1 MGDKKFINY
10 NFMSRPARFCLDIS
24 DEIYRSVGVSRVNKN
39 SFDLTNLVDGD
50 ILFVKTD
57 FIYSGEFQSKYLPNI
72 DKKFILVTG
81 ISDYSVESGHPSYVE
96 IINNPNLIKW
106 FCTNPP
112 NLDSEKIEW
121 LPVGFQEKER
131 QGGDLKILNKQFNS
145 STDWVDKENK
155 VYIPFHTTANS
166 IGRERL
172 INEISKNDFCVVE
185 KNKLDF
191 DDYLTELNKYKYV
204 LSLRGNGW
212 DCHRHYESLLVGSV
226 PVLENGPI
234 LESFKSHELPVL
246 SLDEINTNMF
256 NKEFNFLNVKDFLT
270 MGYHINKIKETI

>member
-1 MGDKKFINY
+1 MYDKKFINY
-10 NFMSRPARFCLDIS
+10 NFMSRPAKFCLDIS
-24 DEIYRSVGVSRVNKN
+24 DEIYKSVGVSRVNKN
-39 SFDLTNLVDGD
+39 SFDLGGMVDGD

-57 FIYSGEFQSKYLPNI
+57 FIYSGEFQTKYLPRI
-72 DKKFILVTG
+72 DKKFILISG
-81 ISDYSVESGHPSYVE
+81 ISDYSIESGHPSYVN
-96 IINNPNLIKW
+96 IIMNPNLIKW

-112 NLDSEKIEW
+112 NIISEKLEW
-121 LPVGFQEKER
+121 LPVGFQEEER
-131 QGGDLKILNKQFNS
+131 PGGNLKILNKKFSS

-155 VYIPFHTTANS
+155 VYIPFHTTSNYS
-166 IGRERL
+166 GREKL
-172 INEISKNDFCVVE
+172 INELSQNDFCVVE
-185 KNKLDF
+185 KNKLGF

-234 LESFKSHELPVL
+234 LESFKSNGLPVL
-246 SLDEINTNMF
+246 PLEEINTNIF

-270 MGYHINKIKETI
+270 MDYHINKIKETI